1 MMFTSVSALLLSIVG
16 MPSIYLLWRKLL
28 IWSAIRKAGCSLP
41 IKYRHLDPFY
51 GLDLFIKKI
60 KHTQKGDVLALD
72 DQIFAKYG
80 KTVHT
85 LFFGANHWMT
95 MDPLVIQ
102 TVAATE
108 ADKFGN
114 EPTNRKSCGPL
125 LGDGTLTVDG
135 ALWKRSREVINPI
148 FSRSQLS
155 ELSSLKTHVQRFIDL
170 IPGDAS
176 TIDVQPLTK
185 NLFLD
190 TSTEF
195 IFGRSAGSLSKSH
208 SYVCSITAL
217 LGRK

>member
-1 MMFTSVSALLLSIVG
+1 MFLSVSTLLLSTVVL
-16 MPSIYLLWRKLL
+16 PSIYILWKKLL
-28 IWSAIRKAGCSLP
+28 IWSATRKAGCSSP
-41 IKYRHLDPFY
+41 VKYRHLDPFY

-60 KHTQKGDVLALD
+60 KHTQAGDVLALD
-72 DQIFAKYG
+72 DSIFAKYG

-85 LFFGANHWMT
+85 LFFGVNHWMT
-95 MDPLVIQ
+95 MDPLVVQ

-170 IPGDAS
+170 IPTDGS

-208 SYVCSITAL
+208 S
-217 LGRK
+217 